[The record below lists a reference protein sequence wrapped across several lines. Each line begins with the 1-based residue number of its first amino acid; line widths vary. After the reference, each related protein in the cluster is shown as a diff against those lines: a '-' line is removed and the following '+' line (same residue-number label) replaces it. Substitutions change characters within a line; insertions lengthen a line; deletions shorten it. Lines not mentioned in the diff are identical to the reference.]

1 MKYREVARKLA
12 LLGCAEI
19 PRKGTGSHRK
29 WRNPATNR
37 STVVPDR
44 GRKDLKTGT
53 VRGAVR
59 QLGID
64 WADFENA

>member
-1 MKYREVARKLA
+1 MKYREVARKPA
-12 LLGCAEI
+12 SLGCIEV

-29 WRNPATNR
+29 WRNPPTNR
-37 STVVPDR
+37 TTVVPDR
-44 GRKDLKTGT
+44 GRKDLKLGT

-64 WADFENA
+64 WADFEAA